1 MEISDNVLREPL
13 NSLMVRTEESAIG
26 EALEALETHFKL

>member
-13 NSLMVRTEESAIG
+13 NSLMVRTEESAIE
-26 EALEALETHFKL
+26 EALAALETHFKL

>member
-13 NSLMVRTEESAIG
+13 YSLMVRTEESAIG
-26 EALEALETHFKL
+26 EALAALETHFKL